1 MHRILHTSLTTMKVH
16 FHLVSY
22 NMLVLDTF
30 IMIPFVSWKRLVFL
44 VFLLLLGIWSN
55 VTVVSFKNIA
65 NNCFMIL
72 FQEHVEILDCCILI
86 FVALFPFH
94 ILMEIYLS
102 WILFMITPRC
112 FQCTCR
118 KINLKIFKLLNIFVY
133 GSKMNINII
142 LSPFILVM
150 KENIHPMHFKTI
162 FTNMGSSIK
171 PWYNTI
177 LNIMVYLKEWTRL
190 S

>member
-22 NMLVLDTF
+22 NLLVLDTF
-30 IMIPFVSWKRLVFL
+30 IMIPFVSWKILVFL

-55 VTVVSFKNIA
+55 VRVVSIKNIV
-65 NNCFMIL
+65 NNCFKII
-72 FQEHVEILDCCILI
+72 FEENVTILDFYIFN

-94 ILMEIYLS
+94 ILTEIYLS

-133 GSKMNINII
+133 GSKMNLNII
-142 LSPFILVM
+142 LPPFILVM
-150 KENIHPMHFKTI
+150 KENIYLMNFKTI

-171 PWYNTI
+171 PRYDII
-177 LNIMVYLKEWTRL
+177 LNIMLYLKEWTWL